1 MFCNLVLLN
10 TATTLNMQ
18 NPHYYLLAS
27 QFQVMSMQRPTN
39 TYEELKVK
47 S

>member
-10 TATTLNMQ
+10 TVATLNMQ
-18 NPHYYLLAS
+18 NPYYYLLAS
-27 QFQVMSMQRPTN
+27 QFQVMSVQRSTD

-47 S
+47 Y